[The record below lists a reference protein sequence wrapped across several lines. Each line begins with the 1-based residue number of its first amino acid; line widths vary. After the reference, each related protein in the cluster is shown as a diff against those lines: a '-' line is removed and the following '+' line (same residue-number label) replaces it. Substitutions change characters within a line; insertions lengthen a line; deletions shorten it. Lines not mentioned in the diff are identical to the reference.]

1 MRKHSIERNST
12 ETKIFAEYIID
23 GSGKYSIDIP
33 IGFLKHMLELFAKHG
48 LFDISI
54 KAAGDVEV
62 DFHHTVEDISICLG
76 IAFKKALGDMKG
88 IKRYGFFILPMD
100 ESLAEVSIDI
110 CNRPFLSYNVQ
121 FPAERTGNFDV
132 ELVKEF
138 FEKFVIHSG
147 ITLHIN
153 LKSCSNIHHGIEAV
167 FKCFA
172 KALNAACSIDEKIDG
187 LNTTKGIF

>member
-1 MRKHSIERNST
+1 MERNSN
-12 ETKIFAEYIID
+12 ETKIFVEYNID

-33 IGFLKHMLELFAKHG
+33 IGFLKHMLELFTKHG
-48 LFDISI
+48 LFDIKV
-54 KAAGDVEV
+54 KAQGDTEV

-76 IAFKKALGDMKG
+76 IAFKKSLGDMKN

-100 ESLAEVSIDI
+100 ESLAEVSVDI
-110 CNRPFLSYNVQ
+110 CNRPFLSYNVSL
-121 FPAERTGNFDV
+121 PADRTGNFDV

-138 FEKFVIHSG
+138 FEKFVMHSG

-153 LKSCSNIHHGIEAV
+153 LKYCHNIHHGIEAV
-167 FKCFA
+167 FKCAA
-172 KALNAACSIDEKIDG
+172 KALNIACSVDERIDG

>member
-1 MRKHSIERNST
+1 
-12 ETKIFAEYIID
+12 
-23 GSGKYSIDIP
+23 
-33 IGFLKHMLELFAKHG
+33 
-48 LFDISI
+48 
-54 KAAGDVEV
+54 
-62 DFHHTVEDISICLG
+62 
-76 IAFKKALGDMKG
+76 
-88 IKRYGFFILPMD
+88 MD